1 MRDSHE
7 NLTEVEVNNL
17 QHFSFI
23 HQAHH
28 FIVKCFQI
36 KPVLFHKSMI
46 ITSSHLLVL
55 GFGKDFKSYSL
66 HLPIVLQVV
75 LLTDLDDRGDLY
87 LCTVLKSL
95 SQ

>member
-1 MRDSHE
+1 
-7 NLTEVEVNNL
+7 
-17 QHFSFI
+17 
-23 HQAHH
+23 
-28 FIVKCFQI
+28 
-36 KPVLFHKSMI
+36 MI